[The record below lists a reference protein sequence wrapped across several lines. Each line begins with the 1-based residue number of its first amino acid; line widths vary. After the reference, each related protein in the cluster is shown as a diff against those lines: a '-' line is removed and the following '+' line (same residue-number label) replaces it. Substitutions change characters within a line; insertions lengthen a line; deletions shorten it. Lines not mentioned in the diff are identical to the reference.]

1 MIEQIKQGGSTTGKT
16 PSKVSCKTDVVE
28 EGRDELGL
36 GKCGRQP
43 AERKGGAAAR
53 SRLLSGMA
61 SASIF
66 AGVTTV
72 VPRVETLEDG
82 RNSHVM

>member
-1 MIEQIKQGGSTTGKT
+1 
-16 PSKVSCKTDVVE
+16 
-28 EGRDELGL
+28 
-36 GKCGRQP
+36 
-43 AERKGGAAAR
+43 
-53 SRLLSGMA
+53 MA